1 MRFEI
6 NHLTTYEYGQPAAEA
21 YLELRLTPPELP
33 TQRILRHS
41 IGIDPEAPRSSYT
54 DHHGNRVDFLCLPF
68 RHTRLRIRNRLTVQT
83 ARVEPPSANLEIP
96 IAEALQILRSQMPD
110 LFAYLQFTDTVQP
123 HREATGWA
131 RKFLGGDQSM
141 GQALDAL
148 NSEIYR
154 EFEYSSGSTD
164 ISTPLSQVWKHRK
177 GVCQDFAHVMLGVL
191 RSARIPSRY
200 VCGYVDSGPEN
211 ATPGSRPSL
220 KGSLATHA
228 WVEVFIPGGVWF
240 ALDPTNNRR
249 CGQQHVSMAV
259 GKDFR
264 GAAPVRGTFKGSGG
278 QRLRATVS
286 MRRLKD
292 ESQTTPRAGAPDS
305 IPPSVPGAG
314 NSRAALSAS

>member
-41 IGIDPEAPRSSYT
+41 IGTDPEAPRSSYT
-54 DHHGNRVDFLCLPF
+54 DHHGNRVDFLSLPF

-83 ARVEPPSANLEIP
+83 LRVEPPATNLEIP

-123 HREATGWA
+123 HREATTWA
-131 RKFLGGDQSM
+131 KKFLAGDQPI
-141 GQALDAL
+141 GEALDAL
-148 NSEIYR
+148 TTAIYR

-164 ISTPLSQVWKHRK
+164 ISTPLSQVWKNRK

-200 VCGYVDSGPEN
+200 VCGYVDSSPEN
-211 ATPGSRPSL
+211 PTPGSRPGL

-278 QRLRATVS
+278 QRLRVAVS

-292 ESQTTPRAGAPDS
+292 EPPNGSRAAGPIASVAATT
-305 IPPSVPGAG
+305 GAG
-314 NSRAALSAS
+314 NGEPALSSK